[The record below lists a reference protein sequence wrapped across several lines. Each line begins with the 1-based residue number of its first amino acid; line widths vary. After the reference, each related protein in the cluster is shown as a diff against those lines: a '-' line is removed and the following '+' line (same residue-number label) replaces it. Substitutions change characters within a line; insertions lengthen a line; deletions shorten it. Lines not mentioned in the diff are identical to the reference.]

1 MSYFTNMISLHE
13 FDGREDET
21 GERELRHDQPT
32 QYFHLEVC
40 ARGLDFG
47 VKFGFDL
54 ANLAPQVTPNL
65 FKISPCRHAIPQGG
79 VQSLG
84 LGARLFIVETG
95 GCQPVDIGQAV
106 EGQSG

>member
-1 MSYFTNMISLHE
+1 MSYFTNLISLHE

-21 GERELRHDQPT
+21 GERELRHDQPA
-32 QYFHLEVC
+32 QYLHLEVC

-47 VKFGFDL
+47 FKLRFDI
-54 ANLAPQVTPNL
+54 ANLASQVAPTSSIGL
-65 FKISPCRHAIPQGG
+65 CRDAIAQGG